1 MNKATKII
9 LTTVIA
15 GAVLGTAGKVK
26 ASDDEVVNKS
36 VEDVQPPVVDD
47 KPVVPEQPKETEKPK
62 DEVKPT
68 EPTTP
73 VQPPVVDDKPKP
85 EEKEKE
91 KAIEKPKEK
100 DSVEKEKEKEKD
112 KENKPELKP
121 EEEKKAEENKKDILE
136 NKKDNTKTLKEFN
149 NVVDI
154 TKDKEELKGVIENTD
169 KLTPEQKQVLGQKL
183 QNANTS
189 AEIKEVKEL
198 AKTGEATTILSS
210 LLGILLLI
218 LTLGMYKRKRL

>member
-1 MNKATKII
+1 MNKTTKII

-15 GAVLGTAGKVK
+15 SAVLGGTGVVK
-26 ASDDEVVNKS
+26 ASDDKVVNKP

-47 KPVVPEQPKETEKPK
+47 KPVVPEQPKEETEKPK

-68 EPTTP
+68 EE
-73 VQPPVVDDKPKP
+73 KKP
-85 EEKEKE
+85 EENKD
-91 KAIEKPKEK
+91 KEK
-100 DSVEKEKEKEKD
+100 D
-112 KENKPELKP
+112 NKPELKP
-121 EEEKKAEENKKDILE
+121 EEEKKAEQNKKDILE
-136 NKKDNTKTLKEFN
+136 NKKDNTKTLNEFN
-149 NVVDI
+149 NVVDV
-154 TKDKEELKGVIENTD
+154 TKNKEELKGVIENTD

-210 LLGILLLI
+210 LLGALGLALAGLL
-218 LTLGMYKRKRL
+218 KKVR

>member
-1 MNKATKII
+1 MNKTTKII

-15 GAVLGTAGKVK
+15 SAVLGGTGVVK
-26 ASDDEVVNKS
+26 ASDDEVVNKP

-47 KPVVPEQPKETEKPK
+47 KPVVPEQPKEEGEKPK

-73 VQPPVVDDKPKP
+73 EQPPVVDDKPKP
-85 EEKEKE
+85 EEKDKEKE
-91 KAIEKPKEK
+91 TEKPKEK
-100 DSVEKEKEKEKD
+100 DAVEKEKEKE

-121 EEEKKAEENKKDILE
+121 EEEKQAEENKKDILE

-154 TKDKEELKGVIENTD
+154 TKDKDELKGVIENTD

-210 LLGILLLI
+210 LLGALGLALVGLL
-218 LTLGMYKRKRL
+218 KKVR

>member
-1 MNKATKII
+1 MNKTTKII

-15 GAVLGTAGKVK
+15 SAVLGGTGVVK
-26 ASDDEVVNKS
+26 ASDDEVVNKP

-47 KPVVPEQPKETEKPK
+47 KPVVPEQPKEEGEKPK

-73 VQPPVVDDKPKP
+73 EQPPVVDDRP
-85 EEKEKE
+85 
-91 KAIEKPKEK
+91 KPKEK

-112 KENKPELKP
+112 SVEKEKEKEKENKPELKP

-154 TKDKEELKGVIENTD
+154 TKDKDELKGVIENTD
-169 KLTPEQKQVLGQKL
+169 RLTPEQKQVLGQKL

-210 LLGILLLI
+210 LLGALGLALAGLL
-218 LTLGMYKRKRL
+218 KKVR

>member
-1 MNKATKII
+1 MNKTTKII

-15 GAVLGTAGKVK
+15 SAVLGGAGVVK
-26 ASDDEVVNKS
+26 ASDDEVVNKP

-47 KPVVPEQPKETEKPK
+47 KPVVPEQPKEGEKPK

-73 VQPPVVDDKPKP
+73 EQPPVVDDKPKP
-85 EEKEKE
+85 EENKDKEKE
-91 KAIEKPKEK
+91 TEKPKEK
-100 DSVEKEKEKEKD
+100 DSVEKEKEKEKE

-169 KLTPEQKQVLGQKL
+169 KLTLEQKQVLGQKL

-210 LLGILLLI
+210 LLGALGLALAGLL
-218 LTLGMYKRKRL
+218 KKVR

>member
-26 ASDDEVVNKS
+26 ASDDEVVNKP

-85 EEKEKE
+85 EEKET
-91 KAIEKPKEK
+91 EKPKEK
-100 DSVEKEKEKEKD
+100 DSVEKEKEKEKV

-169 KLTPEQKQVLGQKL
+169 RLTPEQKQVLGQKL

-210 LLGILLLI
+210 LLGALGLALAGLL
-218 LTLGMYKRKRL
+218 KKVR

>member
-26 ASDDEVVNKS
+26 ASDDEVVNKP

-73 VQPPVVDDKPKP
+73 EQPPVVDDKPKP
-85 EEKEKE
+85 EEKDKEKE
-91 KAIEKPKEK
+91 IEKPKEK
-100 DSVEKEKEKEKD
+100 DSVEKEKEKEK
-112 KENKPELKP
+112 ETKPELKP

-154 TKDKEELKGVIENTD
+154 IKDKDELKGVIENTD
-169 KLTPEQKQVLGQKL
+169 RLTPEQKQVLGQKL

-210 LLGILLLI
+210 LLGALGLALAGLL
-218 LTLGMYKRKRL
+218 KKVR

>member
-1 MNKATKII
+1 MNKTTKII

-15 GAVLGTAGKVK
+15 SAVLGTAGKVK
-26 ASDDEVVNKS
+26 ASDDEVVNKP

-73 VQPPVVDDKPKP
+73 EQPPVVDDKPKP
-85 EEKEKE
+85 EENKDKEKE
-91 KAIEKPKEK
+91 TEKPKEK
-100 DSVEKEKEKEKD
+100 DSVEKE

-169 KLTPEQKQVLGQKL
+169 KLTLEQKQVLGQKL

-210 LLGILLLI
+210 FLGALGLALVGLL
-218 LTLGMYKRKRL
+218 KKVR

>member
-1 MNKATKII
+1 MNKTTKII

-15 GAVLGTAGKVK
+15 SAVLGGAGVVK
-26 ASDDEVVNKS
+26 ASDDEVVNKP
-36 VEDVQPPVVDD
+36 VED
-47 KPVVPEQPKETEKPK
+47 
-62 DEVKPT
+62 
-68 EPTTP
+68 

-85 EEKEKE
+85 EEKDKEKE
-91 KAIEKPKEK
+91 TEKPKEK
-100 DSVEKEKEKEKD
+100 DSVEKEKEKE

-154 TKDKEELKGVIENTD
+154 TKDKDELKGVIENTD
-169 KLTPEQKQVLGQKL
+169 RLTPEQKQVLGQKL

-210 LLGILLLI
+210 LLGALGLALAGLL
-218 LTLGMYKRKRL
+218 KKVR

>member
-1 MNKATKII
+1 MNKTTKII

-15 GAVLGTAGKVK
+15 SAVLGGTGVVK
-26 ASDDEVVNKS
+26 ASDGEVVNKP

-47 KPVVPEQPKETEKPK
+47 KPVVPSQPKEEGEKPK

-73 VQPPVVDDKPKP
+73 EQSPVVDDKPKP

-91 KAIEKPKEK
+91 
-100 DSVEKEKEKEKD
+100 

-154 TKDKEELKGVIENTD
+154 TKDKDELKGVIENTD
-169 KLTPEQKQVLGQKL
+169 RLTPEQKQVLGQKL

-210 LLGILLLI
+210 LLG
-218 LTLGMYKRKRL
+218 TLGLALAGLLKKVR

>member
-1 MNKATKII
+1 MNKTTKII

-15 GAVLGTAGKVK
+15 SAVLGGAGVVK
-26 ASDDEVVNKS
+26 ASDDEVVNKP

-47 KPVVPEQPKETEKPK
+47 KPVVPEQPKEEGEKPK

-73 VQPPVVDDKPKP
+73 EQPPVVDDKPKP
-85 EEKEKE
+85 EEKDKEKE
-91 KAIEKPKEK
+91 TEKPKEK
-100 DSVEKEKEKEKD
+100 DSVEKEKEKEKE

-169 KLTPEQKQVLGQKL
+169 RLTPEQKQVLGQKL

-210 LLGILLLI
+210 LLGALGLALAGLL
-218 LTLGMYKRKRL
+218 KKVR